1 MTSQRFRLAAFAPLV
16 MIAVGIVSRPILYVA
31 FHDGAFSATVLA
43 KAMLAGMGYDALVG
57 VIVATPLSLALATL
71 RLRVLERPG
80 ARFAVFT
87 VVAALTAFGAFIEWF
102 FFEEFNSRFNN
113 IAIDYIRSPKEVL
126 GNIQESYHAGTFGLV
141 ALSLGMLAAW
151 AGLRATRGISMEP
164 MTWRLRLRSGGAV
177 LGAMALASAALA
189 IVPADVD
196 RDRIVSEIAQNGID
210 RLVHAARTG
219 SLEYSV
225 YYRTLP
231 DVLARKRAATV
242 LEAAWIRD
250 DADPVTALPD
260 VSPRPWD
267 VVVILEESFG
277 SEFVGALGH
286 PERKTSPGFDR
297 WSREGLL
304 LTNLTSTGN
313 RTVRGLEGTLC
324 SLVPLPGAAVLKK
337 MSREPVATLADVFR
351 ADGYKTAFVYGGW
364 GRFDDM
370 KPFFPTNGF
379 DEFIERD
386 SYPDDAFSTIWGVAD
401 EWILG
406 QALKRQQLA
415 HERGER
421 LFMTVLTV
429 SNHRPYRVPERGTAW
444 PAQKQSRESAVAYA
458 DWALADYLDKAKTAG
473 LLDHTLVLI
482 EGDHGA
488 RVYGSQEIPTPS
500 YRIPGLFLVPDPSW
514 KGRRIDR
521 LASQI
526 DLAPTLLALTGRR
539 APTPFLGE
547 DITTLPADG
556 GRAFVQHD
564 RDVGL
569 LTDHALVTLGLQRK
583 DVCYTRSGRD
593 SDVFTRATSCSATPE
608 LQGLEDDAAAVF
620 QTADSMLQGGTFV
633 LPTSIGIAALCCP
646 EANGEGEPGIR

>member
-1 MTSQRFRLAAFAPLV
+1 MLSSRLRIASFAPLV
-16 MIAVGIVSRPILYVA
+16 LIAVGMVLRPILYVV
-31 FHDGAFSATVLA
+31 FHDGAFSAAALA
-43 KAMLAGMGYDALVG
+43 KAMVAGAGYDALVG
-57 VIVATPLSLALATL
+57 IIVATPLTLALALL
-71 RLRVLERPG
+71 RLKGLERPG
-80 ARFAVFT
+80 VRFILFAGVATFAVFS
-87 VVAALTAFGAFIEWF
+87 AFIEWF

-126 GNIQESYHAGTFGLV
+126 GNIQESYHIGMFGLAAV
-141 ALSLGMLAAW
+141 GLGLLTAW
-151 AGLRATRGISMEP
+151 VGLRLTHGTTLVP
-164 MTWRLRLRSGGAV
+164 LTWSLRLRYGAV
-177 LGAMALASAALA
+177 ALTATALASAAL
-189 IVPADVD
+189 VMLPADVD

-219 SLEYSV
+219 HLDYNL

-231 DVLARKRAATV
+231 EGLARKRAASV
-242 LEAAWIRD
+242 LDAAWIRD
-250 DADPVTALPD
+250 DAKAAASAPD
-260 VSPRPWD
+260 ADPRPWD

-277 SEFVGALGH
+277 SEFVGVLGH

-297 WSREGLL
+297 WSREGIL

-324 SLVPLPGAAVLKK
+324 SLVPLPGAAVLKR
-337 MSREPVATLADVFR
+337 MSGEPVATLADVFR
-351 ADGYKTAFVYGGW
+351 QDGYKTAFVYGGW

-379 DEFIERD
+379 EEFIERD
-386 SYPDDAFSTIWGVAD
+386 SYPRDAFSTIWGVAD

-406 QALKRQQLA
+406 KALERQQAA

-429 SNHRPYRVPERGTAW
+429 SNHRPYRVPERGTSW
-444 PAQKQSRESAVAYA
+444 PARRETRESAVAYA
-458 DWALADYLDKAKTAG
+458 DWALADYLDKAKAAG

-488 RVYGSQEIPTPS
+488 RVYGAQSIPTPS
-500 YRIPGLFLVPDPSW
+500 YRIPGLFLVPDPAW

-526 DLAPTLLALTGRR
+526 DLAPTLLALMGRR
-539 APTPFLGE
+539 APTPFLGQ
-547 DITTLPADG
+547 DITTLPAEG

-569 LTDHALVTLGLQRK
+569 LTDGALVTLGLQRN

-593 SDVFTRATSCSATPE
+593 SDTFTRASSCAATAE

-620 QTADSMLQGGTFV
+620 QTADSLLRSGSFV
-633 LPTSIGIAALCCP
+633 LPASPPIAAS
-646 EANGEGEPGIR
+646 R